1 MEWCIVKLVELNS
14 DYPTFKPIRFNKNG
28 FSFIAGREKN
38 KNETS
43 TYNGVGKTLSIVLID
58 FCLGATPLEDL
69 KKLKCNII
77 LTVNINNQNFVFK
90 RHTVNNKVIFID
102 DKEYSSDKFK
112 KKLEEM
118 LSIERQDN
126 ISLRTV
132 MSYFIRYKKSSFL
145 DPVVTN
151 KYNNSRKAD
160 YASLVN
166 VFYLLGL
173 DTTLL
178 KEKQQNY
185 KKLEIAKNAKKSLE
199 DKEIKSLLNN
209 NNTNIDIELNI
220 LEKKLEEKN
229 RLRELYKISNSYT
242 DLKSEL
248 FKEREELNEITNKI
262 EVLKSNINK
271 INASLEEK
279 HDITVDELKSFYKD
293 IFEIFPK
300 NVVRELYEVEKFH
313 NNLMENRM
321 NRLSNSKIELTAE
334 LETDESIREQL
345 QSKID
350 EIYLILGNNGEL
362 LEYDTLNNEIDKI
375 SNQITKYNSY
385 KDNISLIDKRIL
397 ECSQNISNNNLMANQ
412 YLIDNRLKIDELN
425 KTFASL
431 VVDLYGDD
439 TSGSISIKNNTAT
452 NSIQFEF
459 ETKIKN
465 DSSTGIGNS
474 KILCFSTMLLFKNNI
489 NIDFMVMDNKVL
501 EGIASNQLAN
511 YFKTIYGTDNFQYI
525 FAINQNEM
533 NELKVKL
540 GNDYKNIIEDNIVL
554 DLNDDGDEGKLL
566 GVTIEMDLQ
575 EK

>member
-1 MEWCIVKLVELNS
+1 MKLVELNS

>member
-1 MEWCIVKLVELNS
+1 MKLVELNS

-69 KKLKCNII
+69 KKLNCNII

>member
-69 KKLKCNII
+69 KKLNCNII